1 MSEPRTSAKS
11 VLTVLAT
18 AGRSVYQTLTEAAAG
33 GQDRTGPPWLDFPP
47 RAPVIW
53 LKTVLWCV
61 WLGGSLMSSWA
72 IIDEIAPRSWP
83 GAAMIAAGLLT
94 APVLLIGRRPLVA
107 WRLQTLTWL
116 LLAALP
122 DSSPDWV
129 WPPCPLIAYG
139 VMITLLAAR
148 QTGSILI
155 GVWLWSSVGLALI
168 GRHTHPTLWAS
179 LALLMGVLM
188 LVGHLWRQR
197 ARSNAALAETSSAL
211 ALASAERDASEV
223 ERAVWEER
231 TRIARDIHDVVAHHM
246 SIIAIQAQAAPLRTP
261 DLPPETVQTF
271 ALIEDTAKQAL
282 SQTRQ
287 IVGLLRGQATAE
299 RAPTPGLSAI
309 ADLVQTA
316 RSNGLKV
323 IYEPVDLSDDEAPAS
338 LGLTAYRVVQE
349 GLANVARHAPG
360 AMVSLSLRRTS
371 DQLEITLRNT
381 PVVLR

>member
-11 VLTVLAT
+11 VLTVLAG
-18 AGRSVYQTLTEAAAG
+18 AGRSVYRTLTEAAAG
-33 GQDRTGPPWLDFPP
+33 GQDRTGPAWLAFPP
-47 RAPVIW
+47 RAPLTW
-53 LKTVLWCV
+53 LKTTLWCV

-72 IIDEIAPRSWP
+72 IIAEIAPRFWP
-83 GAAMIAAGLLT
+83 GTAMIAAGLLT
-94 APVLLIGRRPLVA
+94 APVLLIGRRPLTA
-107 WRLQTLTWL
+107 WRLQTLGWL
-116 LLAALP
+116 LLSALP
-122 DSSPDWV
+122 EGSQEWV
-129 WPPCPLIAYG
+129 WPPCPLVAYG
-139 VMITLLAAR
+139 VMVALLAAR
-148 QTGSILI
+148 QAGSILI
-155 GVWLWSSVGLALI
+155 GVWLWSSVGLALV

-179 LALLMGVLM
+179 LALLMGVLL
-188 LVGHLWRQR
+188 LVGDLWRQR
-197 ARSNAALAETSSAL
+197 ARSKAALAETSSAL

-223 ERAVWEER
+223 ERAVLEER

-261 DLPPETVQTF
+261 DLPPQTVQVF

-282 SQTRQ
+282 NQTRQ

-299 RAPTPGLSAI
+299 RTPAPGLATI
-309 ADLVQTA
+309 ADLVQSA
-316 RSNGLKV
+316 RANGLKV
-323 IYEPVDLSDDEAPAS
+323 IYEPVDLSDDEVPAS

-371 DQLEITLRNT
+371 DQLQITLRNT